1 MTIHDEYL
9 FYQEKYEKK
18 YGKNKTIVFMQ
29 VGSFHEAYGTDTRGY
44 NLTEISELLNIIL
57 TKKDKKIKEVSEKN
71 PYMIGFPSV
80 ALNKY
85 LKVLIDNGFTVV
97 IIDQTTPPPNPKREI
112 TGIYSPGTY
121 IQESFSPDSNNI
133 VCLYIEDE
141 LQKNGYQSLTCI
153 GMSVVDLSTGE
164 NTIHEA
170 YSQFG
175 DDKYALDEALRFLN
189 SYNPTEVIIYKKG
202 EKLNKDN
209 IILYLEL
216 DSKIY
221 HYYDCNSKTQSKLSN
236 HYFKLSY
243 QNEFL
248 SKIYKDTGM
257 LSTVEYLDLERKP
270 YATISFIA
278 LLDFAYQHNEN
289 IITNLFK
296 PLIFKSNKH
305 LILGNNAGCQLNVF
319 ENNNLESFSNC
330 RYKSL
335 FDVVNNTSTAI
346 GRRYLKYILS
356 APLIDIEE
364 LKTRYDCIEE
374 AIGASTNINN
384 SEELYVTLEDHL
396 KCILDLERLN
406 RKVSLNIIHPFEFA
420 NLLESYD
427 EVYNIIKVLRKTDR
441 MSKLIPEKK
450 IVSNLLKLKKEC
462 NKTFKY
468 DEMKK
473 YCINDIQNSFFK
485 KGINK
490 KIDNIQ
496 NRMNNNMEFME
507 NICVI
512 LSKYIDVK
520 SKFNN
525 EDIKINIKK
534 NDRDGY
540 YLDLTKIRAQSLKKN
555 LSNLKTIKVTDDY
568 NLDPKQLEFKELS
581 KGNTK
586 IFFDDLTK
594 KSNSLIVLRE
604 KIMNMCKDGY
614 VQKLNEFYQ
623 EYAYTFKKLVEFV
636 SIVDF
641 IKSSAKTAKLNNYV
655 KPAIVVDKN
664 DKGLDS
670 SSRPTHKGLD
680 SSSRPTHKGLDNG
693 YVKCENLRH
702 PIVERIKE
710 DTEYIPHNVE
720 LGRYGDNELDG
731 MLIYGI
737 NSAGK
742 STTMKALGLS
752 IIMAQTGMFVP
763 ATSFKYSP
771 YDSLFARI
779 SSNDNIF
786 KGLSSFALEMT
797 ELRAILKRTGPKT
810 LVIGDEVCRGTE
822 HTSGNSIVATTIINL
837 AKTGSSFIFATH
849 LHEIAKMERIKNLKN
864 VKAFHLTVDYDEEN
878 DALIFDRLLK
888 PGHGTEVYGITV
900 AKYIIH
906 DKEFMGLAQEI
917 KNELTNQHNV
927 MLPEKTSKYNTKV
940 YIDKCHICGIKNNI
954 GGYFDTHHINHQKD
968 CKDGFVKDKPH
979 IKMNSKYN
987 LIPLCESCHHKVHHG
1002 ELDIN
1007 GYLDTSKGKM
1017 LDYQVYDD
1025 KLIDTSDNSF
1035 GDDHSCSDNKEKSNK
1050 KYNDAD
1056 VKKILKMKD
1065 KNISQM
1071 KAKRLL
1077 KEKYEMNVGVG
1088 TIKRVWTNEY

>member
-18 YGKNKTIVFMQ
+18 YGKNKTIVLMQ
-29 VGSFHEAYGTDTRGY
+29 VGSFHEAYGTNTRGY

-57 TKKDKKIKEVSEKN
+57 TKKDKKIKQVNEKN
-71 PYMIGFPSV
+71 PYMLGFPSV
-80 ALNKY
+80 ALSKY

-97 IIDQTTPPPNPKREI
+97 IIDQVTPPPNPKREI

-141 LQKNGYQSLTCI
+141 LQKNGQPLTCI

-170 YSQFG
+170 YSQFD

-189 SYNPTEVIIYKKG
+189 SYNPTEIIIYVKSN
-202 EKLNKDN
+202 KLNKEN
-209 IILYLEL
+209 TILYLEL

-221 HYYDCNSKTQSKLSN
+221 HYYDCNSKTQSKLSK

-248 SKIYKDTGM
+248 GKIYKDTGM
-257 LSTVEYLDLERKP
+257 LSALEYLDLERKP

-289 IITNLFK
+289 IINNLFK
-296 PLIFKSNKH
+296 PSIFKSSKH
-305 LILGNNAGCQLNVF
+305 LILGNNATIQLNVF
-319 ENNNLESFSNC
+319 ENNSLESFSNC

-335 FDVVNNTSTAI
+335 FDVVNNTSTAM

-356 APLIDIEE
+356 TPLIDAQE
-364 LKTRYDCIEE
+364 LRTRYDCIEE
-374 AIGASTNINN
+374 ALAEYNH
-384 SEELYVTLEDHL
+384 EELYITLEDNL

-427 EVYNIIKVLRKTDR
+427 EVFNIIKVLRKTTN
-441 MSKLIPEKK
+441 MSKLIPDKK
-450 IVSNLLKLKKEC
+450 VVSNLLKFKKEC
-462 NKTFKY
+462 KRMFCL

-496 NRMNNNMEFME
+496 TRMNNNMKFME
-507 NICVI
+507 NICAI
-512 LSKYIDVK
+512 LSKYIDTK
-520 SKFNN
+520 SKFKND
-525 EDIKINIKK
+525 DIKINIKR

-540 YLDLTKIRAQSLKKN
+540 YLDLTKVRAQNLKKN
-555 LSNLKTIKVTDDY
+555 LANVKTIKVTEDY
-568 NLDPKQLEFKELS
+568 DLYPKKLEFKELS

-614 VQKLNEFYQ
+614 VDMLTTFYKD
-623 EYAYTFKKLVEFV
+623 YGYTFKKLVQFI
-636 SIVDF
+636 SIIDF

-655 KPAIVVDKN
+655 KPTIVMDKN
-664 DKGLDS
+664 DK
-670 SSRPTHKGLD
+670 P
-680 SSSRPTHKGLDNG
+680 LDNG
-693 YVKCENLRH
+693 YIKCKDLRH

-720 LGRYGDNELDG
+720 LGKYNNNELDG
-731 MLIYGI
+731 MLIFGI

-763 ATSFKYSP
+763 ATNFQYSP

-822 HTSGNSIVATTIINL
+822 HISGNSIVAATIINL
-837 AKTGSSFIFATH
+837 AKTGSSFVFATH
-849 LHEIAKMERIKNLKN
+849 LHDIAKMDRIKSLKN
-864 VKAFHLTVDYDEEN
+864 VQAFHLTVDYDEEK
-878 DALIFDRLLK
+878 DVLIFDRLLK

-906 DKEFMGLAQEI
+906 DTEFMGLAQEI
-917 KNELTNQHNV
+917 KNELTNQPNTL
-927 MLPEKTSKYNTKV
+927 LPQKTSKYNTKL
-940 YIDKCHICGIKNNI
+940 YIDKCHVCGIKNST

-968 CKDGFVKDKPH
+968 CEDGFVKDKPH

-1002 ELDIN
+1002 ELDI
-1007 GYLDTSKGKM
+1007 YKYIETSKGKV
-1017 LDYQVYDD
+1017 LDYEVYDD
-1025 KLIDTSDNSF
+1025 KLIDCDDSHSSDNSCMS
-1035 GDDHSCSDNKEKSNK
+1035 DSCSDHKKSNK
-1050 KYNDAD
+1050 KYNDGD
-1056 VKKILKMKD
+1056 VQKILRMKN

-1088 TIKRVWTNEY
+1088 TIKKVWTNEY

>member
-18 YGKNKTIVFMQ
+18 YGKNKTIVLMQ
-29 VGSFHEAYGTDTRGY
+29 IGSFHEAYSTDTRGY

-57 TKKDKKIKEVSEKN
+57 TKKDKKVKEVSEKN
-71 PYMIGFPSV
+71 PYMLGFPSV
-80 ALNKY
+80 ALSKY

-97 IIDQTTPPPNPKREI
+97 IIDQVTPPPNPKREI

-141 LQKNGYQSLTCI
+141 LQKNGQNLTCI

-175 DDKYALDEALRFLN
+175 DDKYALDETLRFLN
-189 SYNPTEVIIYKKG
+189 SYNPTEIIIYVKSN
-202 EKLNKDN
+202 KLNEEN

-221 HYYDCNSKTQSKLSN
+221 HYYDCNSKTQSKLSK

-248 SKIYKDTGM
+248 GKIYKDTGM
-257 LSTVEYLDLERKP
+257 LSSLEYLDLERKP

-289 IITNLFK
+289 IINNLFK
-296 PLIFKSNKH
+296 PSIFKSNKH

-319 ENNNLESFSNC
+319 ENNSLENFSNC

-335 FDVVNNTSTAI
+335 FDVVNNTSTSM

-356 APLIDIEE
+356 APLIDTQE
-364 LKTRYDCIEE
+364 LRTRYDCIEE
-374 AIGASTNINN
+374 ALRTSISTGKYNH
-384 SEELYVTLEDHL
+384 EELYITLEDHL

-427 EVYNIIKVLRKTDR
+427 EVFSIIKVLRKTNN
-441 MSKLIPEKK
+441 MSKLIPDKK
-450 IVSNLLKLKKEC
+450 VVSNLLKFKKEC
-462 NKTFKY
+462 KKTFNLN
-468 DEMKK
+468 EMKK

-496 NRMNNNMEFME
+496 VRMDNNMEFME
-507 NICVI
+507 NICAI
-512 LSKYIDVK
+512 LSKYIDTK

-525 EDIKINIKK
+525 DDVKINIKK

-540 YLDLTKIRAQSLKKN
+540 YLDLTKVRAQNLKKN
-555 LSNLKTIKVTDDY
+555 LANIKTIKVTEDY
-568 NLDPKQLEFKELS
+568 DLDPNKLEFKELT

-604 KIMNMCKDGY
+604 KIMSMCKDGY
-614 VQKLNEFYQ
+614 VDILTTFYKD
-623 EYAYTFKKLVEFV
+623 YGHTFKKLVQFI
-636 SIVDF
+636 SIIDF

-655 KPAIVVDKN
+655 KPEIVMDKN
-664 DKGLDS
+664 NKV
-670 SSRPTHKGLD
+670 
-680 SSSRPTHKGLDNG
+680 LDNG

-702 PIVERIKE
+702 PIIERIKE

-720 LGRYGDNELDG
+720 LGRYGENKLDG
-731 MLIYGI
+731 MLIYGL

-742 STTMKALGLS
+742 SSLMKAIGLS
-752 IIMAQTGMFVP
+752 IIMAQTGMYVP
-763 ATSFKYSP
+763 ATNFKYSP

-822 HTSGNSIVATTIINL
+822 HTSGNSIVAATIINL
-837 AKTGSSFIFATH
+837 AKTGSSFMFATH
-849 LHEIAKMERIKNLKN
+849 LHDIAKMERIKNLKN
-864 VKAFHLTVDYDEEN
+864 VQAFHLTVDYDEEK
-878 DALIFDRLLK
+878 DVLIFDRLLK

-906 DKEFMGLAQEI
+906 DADFMSLAQEI
-917 KNELTNQHNV
+917 KNELTNQPNIV
-927 MLPEKTSKYNTKV
+927 LPQKTSKYNTKL
-940 YIDKCHICGIKNNI
+940 YIDKCHVCGITNST

-968 CKDGFVKDKPH
+968 CDDGFVKDKPH
-979 IKMNSKYN
+979 IKMNAKYN
-987 LIPLCESCHHKVHHG
+987 LIPLCESCHHKVHHD
-1002 ELDIN
+1002 ELDI
-1007 GYLDTSKGKM
+1007 YKYIDTSKGKV
-1017 LDYQVYDD
+1017 LDYKVYDD
-1025 KLIDTSDNSF
+1025 KLIDSDNSYN
-1035 GDDHSCSDNKEKSNK
+1035 DDSCSEKVVKNK
-1050 KYNDAD
+1050 KYNDSD
-1056 VKKILKMKD
+1056 VKKILRMKN

-1088 TIKRVWTNEY
+1088 IIKKVWANEY